1 VSESIIARI
10 EGRAGRI
17 SLNRPKALNA
27 LDLDM
32 VLAITAALR
41 EWLSDPAAK
50 LILIDHAEGRGFC
63 AGGDVVTIARSS
75 QGHGEAGRAFFFDEY
90 RMNHLMYTY
99 PKRGVV
105 FMDGV
110 TMGGGVGI
118 ACPCKYRIA
127 TERTLFAMPET
138 SIGLFPDVGGG
149 RYLSRLRGRI
159 AQYLALTGARLD
171 GAECVALGLA
181 THYIPSDRLE
191 QVKRELTEVPE
202 HVEAILRAASVEPP
216 PARIVEHYARIDRCF
231 ASDRLEDILAAL
243 EADGSDWA
251 SHELATLRAKSPTAC
266 KVSLR
271 LLVESPRQFHFL
283 DEMRLEYGIVVRMF
297 RHPDFIEGVRALL
310 IDKDNAPHWHPA
322 TPEEVTD
329 EMIDRIFEP
338 LPPEEAWTPLP

>member
-1 VSESIIARI
+1 MTESVIARA
-10 EGRAGRI
+10 EGRTGRI
-17 SLNRPKALNA
+17 SLNRPKAINA

-32 VLAITAALR
+32 VRAITAALQA
-41 EWLSDPAAK
+41 WQQDPAVK

-63 AGGDVVTIARSS
+63 AGGDVVTIAKSA
-75 QGHGEAGRAFFFDEY
+75 QGHGEAGRAFFLDEY

-105 FMDGV
+105 FMDGI

-118 ACPCKYRIA
+118 SCPCKYRIA
-127 TERTLFAMPET
+127 TERTVFAMPET

-159 AQYLALTGARLD
+159 AQFLALTGARLD
-171 GAECVALGLA
+171 GAECMALGLA
-181 THYIPSDRLE
+181 THYIPSERLE
-191 QVKRELTEVPE
+191 AVKAQLVEVPE
-202 HVEAILRAASVEPP
+202 HVEAILRKASVEPP
-216 PARIVEHYARIDRCF
+216 PARIVQNYAIIDRCF
-231 ASDRLEDILAAL
+231 ASDRYEYILAAL

-251 SHELATLRAKSPTAC
+251 QKELATLRKKSPTAC

-271 LLVESPRQFHFL
+271 LLVESPLQFHFL

-297 RHPDFIEGVRALL
+297 RHPDFMEGVRALL
-310 IDKDNAPHWHPA
+310 IDKDNAPRWNPA
-322 TPEEVTD
+322 TPEGVTD

-338 LPPEEAWTPLP
+338 LPSKEAWTPL

>member
-1 VSESIIARI
+1 MSDTIISYV
-10 EGRAGRI
+10 EGRAARLR
-17 SLNRPKALNA
+17 LNRPKAINA

-32 VLAITAALR
+32 VLAMTAALQ
-41 EWLSDPAAK
+41 EWLNEPDAK

-75 QGHGEAGRAFFFDEY
+75 QGHGEAGRAFFFHEY
-90 RMNHLMYTY
+90 RLNHLMYTY

-127 TERTLFAMPET
+127 TERTVFAMPET

-159 AQYLALTGARLD
+159 AQFLALTGARLD

-181 THYIPSDRLE
+181 THFIPSNRLE
-191 QVKRELTEVPE
+191 DVKRRLIEVPE
-202 HVEAILRAASVEPP
+202 HVEAILKAAAVEPP
-216 PARIVEHYARIDRCF
+216 PARILGNYAIIDRCF
-231 ASDRLEDILAAL
+231 ASDRFEDILACL
-243 EADGSDWA
+243 EADGSGWA
-251 SHELATLRAKSPTAC
+251 QKELATLRTKSPTAC

-271 LLVESPRQFHFL
+271 LLVESPLQFHFL

-310 IDKDNAPHWHPA
+310 IDKDNAPRWNPP
-322 TPEEVTD
+322 TPEGVTD

-338 LPPEEAWTPLP
+338 LPSEEAWTPL